1 MTADNYDR
9 VIHCHNKELLVLIN
23 GNTLRDALLSG
34 ANNITNCKQAV
45 DELNV
50 FPVPDGDTG
59 TNMSM
64 TINAAARELAL
75 LNDETAEKVASVN
88 ASALLRGARG
98 NSGVILSL
106 LFRGFSKGLKGKD
119 TMDSESLAN
128 AIKLGVDSAYNAVMK
143 PTEGTILTVARVASE
158 YAAKAH
164 SEGKNVIETFE
175 AMLEGAEKALAET
188 PEMLPVLKKAGVV
201 DAGGRGFVVILE
213 GMLSVLRDGKM
224 IESAAPSVASSPAA
238 SQRNAA
244 GEAEADI
251 TFTYCTE
258 FIVKRDRSADK
269 DPKALRAYLE
279 TIGDCVVVVDDD
291 EIIKVHVHT
300 DHPGNAF
307 EKGLTFGQ
315 LINMKVEN
323 MRDQHE
329 RAKHDS
335 NGEAPKTAAPA
346 AGTDEIVSV
355 EIEKPFGFVAV
366 AAGEGLH
373 ALFTDLGVD
382 KMVSGGQTMN
392 PSTDDIL
399 KAIEQTP
406 ASTVFVLPN
415 NKNIIM
421 AAEQAIPLS
430 SRTVIVLPTRT
441 IPQGISA
448 MLAFD
453 PDSDG
458 NTNAIEMQKAYANV
472 QTGQVTFAAR
482 DSDYDGNQIKKGELL
497 ALANGKVSFTESD
510 LEKCVI
516 KLTKALSN
524 RDTAFVTLIHG
535 EDVDEAQAE
544 SISSALQEKL
554 GSDVEIT
561 LINGGQP
568 VYYFIISVE

>member
-1 MTADNYDR
+1 MASETGQ
-9 VIHCHNKELLVLIN
+9 ELYTLFN
-23 GNTLRDALLSG
+23 GNLLRDAIISG
-34 ANNITNCKQAV
+34 ANNITNQRQRI

-64 TINAAARELAL
+64 TINNAAREIVSLS
-75 LNDETAEKVASVN
+75 DQKASQIAATN

-106 LFRGFSKGLKGKD
+106 LFRGFAKGLADKEMVDAQGLCDALK
-119 TMDSESLAN
+119 A
-128 AIKLGVDSAYNAVMK
+128 GVEAAYKAVMK

-158 YAAKAH
+158 YAQNALN
-164 SEGKNVIETFE
+164 EGKDALGVFE
-175 AMLEGAEKALAET
+175 AILEGAKVALENT
-188 PEMLPVLKKAGVV
+188 PNLLPVLKKAGVV
-201 DAGGRGFVVILE
+201 DAGGAGLIVILE
-213 GMLSVLRDGKM
+213 GMYSVFKNGEIIPLADAQG
-224 IESAAPSVASSPAA
+224 SATPAA
-238 SQRNAA
+238 AENRNAA
-244 GEAEADI
+244 GELDEEI

-258 FIVKRDRSADK
+258 FIVKRADNN
-269 DPKALRAYLE
+269 DPKLLRAYLE

-300 DHPGNAF
+300 DHPGKAI

-315 LINMKVEN
+315 LVNMKIEN

-335 NGEAPKTAAPA
+335 GGAKKPQVKSNA
-346 AGTDEIVSV
+346 EIKSV
-355 EIEKPFGFVAV
+355 EPKNDYGFVAV
-366 AAGEGLH
+366 CAGEGLE
-373 ALFTDLGVD
+373 ALFHDLSVD
-382 KMVSGGQTMN
+382 NIVSGGQTMN
-392 PSTDDIL
+392 PSTNDIL
-399 KAIEQTP
+399 RAVEATP
-406 ASTVFVLPN
+406 AKTVFVLPN

-453 PDSDG
+453 PDLSAEE
-458 NTNAIEMQKAYANV
+458 NTIAMQEAYAHV

-482 DSDYDGNQIKKGELL
+482 NSNYDGREIKAGDLL
-497 ALANGKVSFTESD
+497 ALSNGKITFTDKD
-510 LEKCVI
+510 LKHAVV
-516 KLTKALSN
+516 KLTKSLAGKSTN
-524 RDTAFVTLIHG
+524 FITLIYG
-535 EDVDEAQAE
+535 EDVPYEQALE
-544 SISSALQEKL
+544 IQNAVQAKVSSNIEISLV
-554 GSDVEIT
+554 D
-561 LINGGQP
+561 GGQP